1 MRLLCDKQPTLNLT
15 PAECIELELKLNVSS
30 KGRPWSHIGQMLF
43 EYGTKKQGALE
54 NIQMEK
60 EEYDFL
66 LILFNKPSW
75 ESCRGL

>member
-15 PAECIELELKLNVSS
+15 PAECIELELKLNVTS
-30 KGRPWSHIGQMLF
+30 KGRPWAHIGQLLY
-43 EYGTKKQGALE
+43 EYGTKKRGALE
-54 NIQMEK
+54 NIQLER